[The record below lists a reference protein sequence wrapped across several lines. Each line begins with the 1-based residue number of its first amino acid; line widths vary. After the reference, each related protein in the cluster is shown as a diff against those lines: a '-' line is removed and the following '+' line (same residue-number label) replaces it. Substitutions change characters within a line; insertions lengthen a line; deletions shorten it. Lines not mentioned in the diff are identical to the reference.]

1 MKPCPVCNTKV
12 EDLYTG
18 LCPNQDCTWEF
29 EFVSEMSP
37 EVQRRYEE
45 KLRRAKAAYAG
56 MRSGEKPP
64 PKKEIDKN
72 SNKPPVEWVSIPAGT
87 FTMGSQA
94 GEVGRFDDET
104 QHQVTLSAF
113 SMSKCEITFDQY
125 DAFCSAT
132 YRRKLDDAGWG
143 RGRRPVIN
151 VSWKDV
157 TAFARWMGC
166 RLPTEAEW
174 EYACRA
180 GTTTP
185 FNTGSNLTT
194 DQANYDGN
202 YSYNGNAKGQYRE
215 KTTPVGSFPPNYWG
229 LYDMHGNVWEWC
241 SDRYGDYLTLA
252 QTNPQ
257 GPSSGSDHVI
267 RGGSWDSYAQYC
279 RNASR
284 GSHPPG
290 HRRNYL
296 GFRLVSPG

>member
-1 MKPCPVCNTKV
+1 MKPCPVCNTEV

-29 EFVSEMSP
+29 ELFSEMTP
-37 EVQRRYEE
+37 EVLRRYEE
-45 KLRRAKAAYAG
+45 KLRRAKAAFTA
-56 MRSGEKPP
+56 MNSGEKPTP
-64 PKKEIDKN
+64 EEEIDKN

-87 FTMGSQA
+87 FTMGSPA

-113 SMSKCEITFDQY
+113 RMSKYEVTFDQY
-125 DAFCSAT
+125 DAFCAAT
-132 YRRKLDDAGWG
+132 GRSKPDDEGWG

-151 VSWKDV
+151 VSWEDA
-157 TAFARWMGC
+157 TAFADWMGC

-185 FNTGSNLTT
+185 FYTGNNLTT
-194 DQANYDGN
+194 NQANYDGN
-202 YSYNGNAKGQYRE
+202 YPYNGNAKGQYRE
-215 KTTPVGSFPPNYWG
+215 KTTPVGSFPPSAWG

-241 SDRYGDYLTLA
+241 SDWYGAYPTQA

-257 GPSSGSDHVI
+257 GPSTSSLRVY
-267 RGGSWDSYAQYC
+267 RGGSWNYDAQYC
-279 RNASR
+279 RSANR
-284 GSHPPG
+284 FYYTPDY
-290 HRRNYL
+290 RNFNL
-296 GFRLVSPG
+296 GFL